1 MRKFS
6 LIILIFIIFISS
18 CTHEQVNTY
27 QIIETY
33 KILSPNNKPV
43 YLSIDLPITYG
54 YQSIS
59 NLEVLNADDYFLEQN
74 DGYQTLYAQLKG
86 DGGEKTIILEY
97 DITLFKGNINW
108 DNDINNEYLNP
119 SELIDSENEE
129 IIETARALM
138 DESDALKTAKRI
150 SNYVSRKIK
159 FDNSTKINQDPL
171 KASEVLQLKKGVCSD
186 YANSMT
192 ALLRAA
198 GIPARSVGGLVL
210 NRLGNSSDWS
220 SPAGAHAWVEFYIDG
235 NWYFADPTWGNRYF
249 MNSNGYHLSYGTAI
263 DIFSQEYKDTI
274 DKIKSEGFHIIGS
287 MTSPIR
293 FTAWSDDE
301 NATIVPRVDITKK

>member
-1 MRKFS
+1 
-6 LIILIFIIFISS
+6 
-18 CTHEQVNTY
+18 
-27 QIIETY
+27 
-33 KILSPNNKPV
+33 
-43 YLSIDLPITYG
+43 
-54 YQSIS
+54 
-59 NLEVLNADDYFLEQN
+59 
-74 DGYQTLYAQLKG
+74 
-86 DGGEKTIILEY
+86 
-97 DITLFKGNINW
+97 
-108 DNDINNEYLNP
+108 
-119 SELIDSENEE
+119 
-129 IIETARALM
+129 M

>member
-159 FDNSTKINQDPL
+159 FDNSTKIN
-171 KASEVLQLKKGVCSD
+171 
-186 YANSMT
+186 
-192 ALLRAA
+192 
-198 GIPARSVGGLVL
+198 
-210 NRLGNSSDWS
+210 
-220 SPAGAHAWVEFYIDG
+220 
-235 NWYFADPTWGNRYF
+235 
-249 MNSNGYHLSYGTAI
+249 
-263 DIFSQEYKDTI
+263 
-274 DKIKSEGFHIIGS
+274 
-287 MTSPIR
+287 
-293 FTAWSDDE
+293 
-301 NATIVPRVDITKK
+301 